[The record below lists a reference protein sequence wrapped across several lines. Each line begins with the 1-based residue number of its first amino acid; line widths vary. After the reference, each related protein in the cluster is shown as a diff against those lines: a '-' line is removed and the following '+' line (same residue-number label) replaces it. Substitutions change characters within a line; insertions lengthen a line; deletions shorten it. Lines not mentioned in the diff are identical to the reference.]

1 MRRIFPLVIALAVI
15 FGLTVTGHADL
26 KDMGDGTVY
35 DTDTQLTWLKDA
47 KYAKTSGYD
56 SDGDGMMSWARSL
69 TWADNLVF
77 AGFDNWRLPT
87 IPDPY
92 TSAGEMGHLFYEE
105 LKNVYYEPLRNVGPF
120 INLWP
125 DEVYADHVYWS
136 NTEYSINPNY
146 AWIFYFGSG
155 AEGWYATDQK
165 DRNLLAWPVRE
176 GERLVPVPEPS
187 TMLLLGSGLIGLIGY
202 GRKKFFKK

>member
-1 MRRIFPLVIALAVI
+1 MRRIFPLIIALAVI
-15 FGLTVTGHADL
+15 FGLTVTGHANL

-35 DTDTQLTWLKDA
+35 DTDTKLTWLKDA
-47 KYAKTSGYD
+47 KYARTSGYD
-56 SDGDGMMSWARSL
+56 PDDGMMSWDRSL
-69 TWADNLVF
+69 TWAATLVF

-87 IPDPY
+87 FPDPY
-92 TSAGEMGHLFYEE
+92 TSAGEMGHLFYDE
-105 LKNVYYEPLRNVGPF
+105 LKNAYYEPLSNVGPF

-136 NTEYSINPNY
+136 NTEKSGDLKY

-187 TMLLLGSGLIGLIGY
+187 LMVLLGISVISLVGL
-202 GRKKFFKK
+202 RRWWKE